1 MKCALRPRMFV
12 YVGRFWQN
20 VCVGMCWPEFV
31 LVGISGKM
39 PEFWCNS
46 LCNPRL

>member
-1 MKCALRPRMFV
+1 MFV

-31 LVGISGKM
+31 LVCVG
-39 PEFWCNS
+39 
-46 LCNPRL
+46 RY